1 LQASKK
7 LKALTAVTVKALN
20 QVNPTHSNKDQLM
33 SNSNTNNLNCPVI
46 AGISITV
53 DKDGRYNLNALHKAS
68 GGEKKNNPSY
78 WLSLQGTQ
86 ELILEL
92 EQQLSDTEISVSVV
106 QSIKGGLNQGTFAHE
121 LLAVSYAGW
130 ISPKFQLMVNQVFLD
145 YKKGE
150 LKNINIQKSTKSYL
164 PEYRKAK
171 AIELSVRALDK
182 VFSNLPHL
190 SEQSKQVIYADTIN
204 PIAGK
209 NVIPLPKLE
218 NKTFSASEVGEML
231 GVSSNKIGR
240 IANALNLKTEEY
252 GIFVLD
258 KSRSS
263 DKQIESFRYNEK
275 AIDVIRNHLIN
286 KETA

>member
-1 LQASKK
+1 M
-7 LKALTAVTVKALN
+7 N
-20 QVNPTHSNKDQLM
+20 
-33 SNSNTNNLNCPVI
+33 NSNINNSNCPVI
-46 AGISITV
+46 AGISITT
-53 DKDGRYNLNALHKAS
+53 DKEGRYNLNALHKAS

-78 WLSLQGTQ
+78 WLSLQGTK
-86 ELILEL
+86 ELVLEL
-92 EQQLSDTEISVSVV
+92 ERQLSDTEISVSVV
-106 QSIKGGLNQGTFAHE
+106 QSVKGGLNQGTFAHE
-121 LLAVSYAGW
+121 LLAISYAGW

-150 LKNINIQKSTKSYL
+150 LKNIQKPFKSYL
-164 PEYRKAK
+164 PEYRQAK

-182 VFSNLPHL
+182 MFSNLPHL
-190 SEQSKQVIYADTIN
+190 SEQSKQAIYADTIN

-218 NKTFSASEVGEML
+218 NKTFSASDVGDLL

-240 IANALNLKTEEY
+240 IANKLNLKTEDY

-263 DKQIESFRYNEK
+263 DKQVETFRYNEK
-275 AIDVIRNHLIN
+275 AIDVIKNHLIN
-286 KETA
+286 KEIA

>member
-1 LQASKK
+1 MQTSR
-7 LKALTAVTVKALN
+7 KAKTPSAPTPEVLRI
-20 QVNPTHSNKDQLM
+20 NPTRKGTNNM
-33 SNSNTNNLNCPVI
+33 RNTNTINSNCPVI
-46 AGISITV
+46 AGISITT
-53 DKDGRYNLNALHKAS
+53 DKEGRYNLNALHKAS

-150 LKNINIQKSTKSYL
+150 LKNIQKPFKSYL
-164 PEYRKAK
+164 PEYRQAK

-182 VFSNLPHL
+182 MFSNLPHL
-190 SEQSKQVIYADTIN
+190 SEQSKQAIYADTIN

-218 NKTFSASEVGEML
+218 NKTFSASEVGDLL

-240 IANALNLKTEEY
+240 IANKLNLKTEDY

-263 DKQIESFRYNEK
+263 DKQVETFRYNEK
-275 AIDVIRNHLIN
+275 AIDVIKNHLIN
-286 KETA
+286 KEIA

>member
-1 LQASKK
+1 M
-7 LKALTAVTVKALN
+7 N
-20 QVNPTHSNKDQLM
+20 
-33 SNSNTNNLNCPVI
+33 NSNTNNLNCPVI
-46 AGISITV
+46 AGIAITV
-53 DKDGRYNLNALHKAS
+53 DKKGRYNLNALHKAS

-150 LKNINIQKSTKSYL
+150 LKNIQQPAKSYL
-164 PEYRKAK
+164 PEYRQAK

-182 VFSNLPHL
+182 MFSNLPHL
-190 SEQSKQVIYADTIN
+190 SEQSKQAIYADTIN

-218 NKTFSASEVGEML
+218 NKTFSASEVGDLL

-240 IANALNLKTEEY
+240 IANKLNLKTEEY

-263 DKQIESFRYNEK
+263 DKQVESFRYNEK

-286 KETA
+286 KEIA

>member
-1 LQASKK
+1 M
-7 LKALTAVTVKALN
+7 N
-20 QVNPTHSNKDQLM
+20 
-33 SNSNTNNLNCPVI
+33 NSNTNNLNCPVI
-46 AGISITV
+46 AGIAITV

-190 SEQSKQVIYADTIN
+190 SEQSKQAIYADTIN

-240 IANALNLKTEEY
+240 IANELNLKTEEY

-263 DKQIESFRYNEK
+263 DKQVESFRYNEK
-275 AIDVIRNHLIN
+275 AIDVLKNHLIN
-286 KETA
+286 KEIA

>member
-1 LQASKK
+1 MRISR
-7 LKALTAVTVKALN
+7 KAKTPSAPTPEVSII
-20 QVNPTHSNKDQLM
+20 NPTRKGTNNM
-33 SNSNTNNLNCPVI
+33 RNTNTINSNCPVI
-46 AGISITV
+46 AGISITT
-53 DKDGRYNLNALHKAS
+53 DKEGRYNLNALHKAS

-150 LKNINIQKSTKSYL
+150 LKNIQKPFKSYL
-164 PEYRKAK
+164 PEYRQAK
-171 AIELSVRALDK
+171 AMELLVRALDK
-182 VFSNLPHL
+182 MFSNLPHL
-190 SEQSKQVIYADTIN
+190 SEQSKQAIYADTIN

-218 NKTFSASEVGEML
+218 NKTFSAREAGDLL

-240 IANALNLKTEEY
+240 IANKLNLKTEYY

-263 DKQIESFRYNEK
+263 DKQVEIFRYNEK
-275 AIDVIRNHLIN
+275 AIDVIKNHLIN
-286 KETA
+286 KEIA

>member
-1 LQASKK
+1 M
-7 LKALTAVTVKALN
+7 TN
-20 QVNPTHSNKDQLM
+20 I
-33 SNSNTNNLNCPVI
+33 NTNNLNCPVI
-46 AGISITV
+46 AGVSITT
-53 DKDGRYNLNALHKAS
+53 DKEGRYNLNALHKAS

-106 QSIKGGLNQGTFAHE
+106 QSIKGGTHQGTFAHE

-150 LKNINIQKSTKSYL
+150 LKNIQKPFKSYL
-164 PEYRKAK
+164 PEYRQAK
-171 AIELSVRALDK
+171 AMELSVRALDK
-182 VFSNLPHL
+182 MFSNLPHL
-190 SEQSKQVIYADTIN
+190 SEQSKQAIYADTIN

-218 NKTFSASEVGEML
+218 NKTFSASDVGNML
-231 GVSSNKIGR
+231 NISSNMIGR
-240 IANALNLKTEEY
+240 IANRLNLKTDEY

-263 DKQIESFRYNEK
+263 DKQVETFRYNEK
-275 AIDVIRNHLIN
+275 AIDVIKNHLIN
-286 KETA
+286 KEIA

>member
-1 LQASKK
+1 MQTSRKTKTPSAPTPEVSII
-7 LKALTAVTVKALN
+7 
-20 QVNPTHSNKDQLM
+20 NPTRKGTNNMK
-33 SNSNTNNLNCPVI
+33 NTNTINSNCPVI
-46 AGISITV
+46 AGISITT
-53 DKDGRYNLNALHKAS
+53 DKEGRYNLNALHKAS
-68 GGEKKNNPSY
+68 GGKDAKRPKA
-78 WLSLQGTQ
+78 WLATKSAQ
-86 ELILEL
+86 ELVEEL
-92 EQQLSDTEISVSVV
+92 RQNSAFGQEIITVT
-106 QSIKGGLNQGTFAHE
+106 KGGINQGTFAHE

-150 LKNINIQKSTKSYL
+150 LKNIQKPFKSYL
-164 PEYRKAK
+164 PEYRQAK

-182 VFSNLPHL
+182 MFSNLPHL
-190 SEQSKQVIYADTIN
+190 SEQSKQAIYADTIN

-218 NKTFSASEVGEML
+218 NKTFSASEVGDLL

-240 IANALNLKTEEY
+240 IANKLNLKTEDY

-263 DKQIESFRYNEK
+263 DKQVESFRYNEK
-275 AIDVIRNHLIN
+275 AIDVIKNHLIN
-286 KETA
+286 KEIA

>member
-1 LQASKK
+1 M
-7 LKALTAVTVKALN
+7 N
-20 QVNPTHSNKDQLM
+20 
-33 SNSNTNNLNCPVI
+33 NSNINNSNCPVI
-46 AGISITV
+46 AGISITT
-53 DKDGRYNLNALHKAS
+53 DKEGRYNLNALHKAS

-92 EQQLSDTEISVSVV
+92 EQQLSDAEISVSVV

-150 LKNINIQKSTKSYL
+150 LKNIQKPFKSYL
-164 PEYRKAK
+164 PEYRQAK

-182 VFSNLPHL
+182 MFSNLPHL
-190 SEQSKQVIYADTIN
+190 SEQSKQAIYADTIN

-218 NKTFSASEVGEML
+218 NKTFSASEVGDLL

-240 IANALNLKTEEY
+240 IANKLNLKTEDY

-263 DKQIESFRYNEK
+263 DKQVESFRYNEK
-275 AIDVIRNHLIN
+275 AIDVIKNHLIN
-286 KETA
+286 KEIA

>member
-1 LQASKK
+1 
-7 LKALTAVTVKALN
+7 
-20 QVNPTHSNKDQLM
+20 M
-33 SNSNTNNLNCPVI
+33 SNSNTNSLNCPVI
-46 AGISITV
+46 AGISITT
-53 DKDGRYNLNALHKAS
+53 DKEGRYNLNALHKAS

-150 LKNINIQKSTKSYL
+150 LKNILKPSKSYL
-164 PEYRKAK
+164 PEYRQAK

-182 VFSNLPHL
+182 MFSNLPHL
-190 SEQSKQVIYADTIN
+190 SEQSKQAIYADTIN

-218 NKTFSASEVGEML
+218 NKTFSASEVGELL

-240 IANALNLKTEEY
+240 IANELSLKTEEY

-263 DKQIESFRYNEK
+263 DKQVESFRYNEK
-275 AIDVIRNHLIN
+275 AIDVIKNHLIN

>member
-1 LQASKK
+1 
-7 LKALTAVTVKALN
+7 
-20 QVNPTHSNKDQLM
+20 M

-106 QSIKGGLNQGTFAHE
+106 QSIKGGINQGTFAHE

-150 LKNINIQKSTKSYL
+150 LKNIQKPFKSYL
-164 PEYRKAK
+164 PEYRQAK

-182 VFSNLPHL
+182 MFSNLPHL
-190 SEQSKQVIYADTIN
+190 SEQSRQAIYAETIN

-218 NKTFSASEVGEML
+218 NKTFSASEVGELL

-240 IANALNLKTEEY
+240 IANELSLKTEEY

-263 DKQIESFRYNEK
+263 DKQVESFRYNEK
-275 AIDVIRNHLIN
+275 AIDVLKNHLIN
-286 KETA
+286 KEIA

>member
-1 LQASKK
+1 M
-7 LKALTAVTVKALN
+7 N
-20 QVNPTHSNKDQLM
+20 
-33 SNSNTNNLNCPVI
+33 NSNTNNLNCPVI
-46 AGISITV
+46 AGIAITV
-53 DKDGRYNLNALHKAS
+53 DKKGRYNLNALHKAS

-150 LKNINIQKSTKSYL
+150 LKNIQKPSKSYL
-164 PEYRKAK
+164 PEYRQAK
-171 AIELSVRALDK
+171 AMELSVRALDK

-190 SEQSKQVIYADTIN
+190 SEQSKQAIYADTIN

-209 NVIPLPKLE
+209 NVIPLPRLD
-218 NKTFSASEVGEML
+218 NKTFSASEVGELL

-240 IANALNLKTEEY
+240 IANELNLKTEEY

-263 DKQIESFRYNEK
+263 DKQVESFRYNEK